1 MTIRMLPG
9 SLLLRSEKLFNY
21 RIEGSAIKKYMLL
34 WVLTALLFQYSFA
47 GAETVVNI
55 RKGLAD
61 GNQFN
66 KSNESLQLSYIAGIL
81 DGIKL
86 APMLGGSEELTG
98 AFADC
103 LVGLSVNEAMGI
115 VLKEHHAHP
124 EWWDTPMHLTVYRAI
139 LNACENFRE
148 SAATRR

>member
-1 MTIRMLPG
+1 MQ
-9 SLLLRSEKLFNY
+9 
-21 RIEGSAIKKYMLL
+21 KKILL
-34 WVLTALLFQYSFA
+34 WFVVVFMFQCNCA
-47 GAETVVNI
+47 HADTVVNI

-66 KSNESLQLSYIAGIL
+66 KSNKSLQLSYVAGIL

-86 APMLGGSEELTG
+86 APMLGGSEKLTG

-103 LVGLSVNEAMGI
+103 LVGLSVNEAMDV

-148 SAATRR
+148 TAAAQEK

>member
-1 MTIRMLPG
+1 MRKSG
-9 SLLLRSEKLFNY
+9 LFCVLVVLFFFC
-21 RIEGSAIKKYMLL
+21 SA
-34 WVLTALLFQYSFA
+34 A

-66 KSNESLQLSYIAGIL
+66 KSSEALQLSYVAGIL
-81 DGIKL
+81 DGIKM
-86 APMLGGSEELTG
+86 APLLGGSEELTG

-103 LVGLSVNEAMGI
+103 LVGLSVNQAMGI

-148 SAATRR
+148 TAEAQK

>member
-1 MTIRMLPG
+1 M
-9 SLLLRSEKLFNY
+9 
-21 RIEGSAIKKYMLL
+21 IKYVLL
-34 WVLTALLFQYSFA
+34 WVLGAALFQYSFA
-47 GAETVVNI
+47 AAETVVAI

-86 APMLGGSEELTG
+86 APMLGGSEGLTG

-103 LVGLSVNEAMGI
+103 LIGLSVNEAMDI

-139 LNACENFRE
+139 LNACEMFRE
-148 SAATRR
+148 TVTTRKE

>member
-1 MTIRMLPG
+1 M
-9 SLLLRSEKLFNY
+9 
-21 RIEGSAIKKYMLL
+21 
-34 WVLTALLFQYSFA
+34 
-47 GAETVVNI
+47 VNI

-66 KSNESLQLSYIAGIL
+66 KSSKALQLSYVAGIL
-81 DGIKL
+81 DGIKM

-103 LVGLSVNEAMGI
+103 LVGLSVNQAMDI
-115 VLKEHHAHP
+115 VLKEHYAHP

-139 LNACENFRE
+139 LNACENFRDT
-148 SAATRR
+148 ATVQK

>member
-1 MTIRMLPG
+1 M
-9 SLLLRSEKLFNY
+9 
-21 RIEGSAIKKYMLL
+21 
-34 WVLTALLFQYSFA
+34 
-47 GAETVVNI
+47 
-55 RKGLAD
+55 
-61 GNQFN
+61 
-66 KSNESLQLSYIAGIL
+66 SYVAGIL

-103 LVGLSVNEAMGI
+103 LVGLSVNGAMDI

-148 SAATRR
+148 TAETRR